1 MYGTE
6 KGINKM
12 EFIKDCLNRK
22 MTLRDVATKYGITLD
37 EIMDKY
43 HEERA
48 KFTDEQIEVIMN
60 EVYYK

>member
-1 MYGTE
+1 
-6 KGINKM
+6 M
-12 EFIKDCLNRK
+12 EFIKDCLSRK
-22 MTLRDVATKYGITLD
+22 MTLREVANKWGITLD

-43 HEERA
+43 HQERA